1 MQTPSMGVREPHCSI
16 LGAVGGSAPDINGA
30 QGGCF
35 SQRHGANTMKCAV
48 SLTFMGLS
56 MSVQL
61 IEWAHMGL
69 GRPSGTLAMLR
80 HRSFIHD
87 IRIYRYRLRRRSS
100 EKMTTTSCITR
111 HRVKHDVVY
120 YSMS

>member
-1 MQTPSMGVREPHCSI
+1 MGVREPHCSISGAVGGFAPDIHGAQGGVREPHCSI

-48 SLTFMGLS
+48 SLTFIGLS

-69 GRPSGTLAMLR
+69 ERQSVDKSGHEPR
-80 HRSFIHD
+80 
-87 IRIYRYRLRRRSS
+87 
-100 EKMTTTSCITR
+100 
-111 HRVKHDVVY
+111 
-120 YSMS
+120 

>member
-16 LGAVGGSAPDINGA
+16 SGAVGGFAPDIHGD
-30 QGGCF
+30 QGGGF

-48 SLTFMGLS
+48 SLTFIGLS

-69 GRPSGTLAMLR
+69 ERQSVDKSGHEPR
-80 HRSFIHD
+80 
-87 IRIYRYRLRRRSS
+87 
-100 EKMTTTSCITR
+100 
-111 HRVKHDVVY
+111 
-120 YSMS
+120 